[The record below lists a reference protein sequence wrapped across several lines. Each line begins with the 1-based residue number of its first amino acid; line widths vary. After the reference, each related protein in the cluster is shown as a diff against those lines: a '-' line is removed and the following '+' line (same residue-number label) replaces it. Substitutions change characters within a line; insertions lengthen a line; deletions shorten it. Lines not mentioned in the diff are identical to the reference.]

1 MKKYIFALPEPN
13 QAPVFSYPHEITD
26 SLLFQQFCSILKT
39 TRRTPI
45 APTRSASARL
55 SRYQQA
61 SMANSKLYVG
71 GIPYRST
78 EDDLRTAFEE
88 AGAVTS
94 ASIITDR
101 MTGRSRGFGFV
112 EMASE
117 AEAQAAIDRWDGKEL
132 DGRMLSVS
140 MARPQGDR
148 PPREGG
154 FGGGNRGGGFGG
166 GNRGGFGGGDR
177 GGYQGGY

>member
-1 MKKYIFALPEPN
+1 MVQFGMVEDCYIMK
-13 QAPVFSYPHEITD
+13 D
-26 SLLFQQFCSILKT
+26 KT
-39 TRRTPI
+39 
-45 APTRSASARL
+45 
-55 SRYQQA
+55 
-61 SMANSKLYVG
+61 
-71 GIPYRST
+71 
-78 EDDLRTAFEE
+78 
-88 AGAVTS
+88 
-94 ASIITDR
+94 
-101 MTGRSRGFGFV
+101 TGRSRGFGFV

-117 AEAQAAIDRWDGKEL
+117 AEAQAAIDRWDGKEF

-166 GNRGGFGGGDR
+166 NRGGFGGGDR

>member
-1 MKKYIFALPEPN
+1 
-13 QAPVFSYPHEITD
+13 
-26 SLLFQQFCSILKT
+26 
-39 TRRTPI
+39 
-45 APTRSASARL
+45 
-55 SRYQQA
+55 
-61 SMANSKLYVG
+61 MANSKLYVG
-71 GIPYRST
+71 GIPYRTT
-78 EDDLRTAFEE
+78 EDELRTAFEE

-94 ASIITDR
+94 ASIIMDR

-148 PPREGG
+148 PAGD
-154 FGGGNRGGGFGG
+154 RGG
-166 GNRGGFGGGDR
+166 RGFGGGDR
-177 GGYQGGY
+177 GGFGGGRGFGGGSNGGYQGGY

>member
-1 MKKYIFALPEPN
+1 
-13 QAPVFSYPHEITD
+13 
-26 SLLFQQFCSILKT
+26 
-39 TRRTPI
+39 
-45 APTRSASARL
+45 
-55 SRYQQA
+55 
-61 SMANSKLYVG
+61 MATCKLYVG
-71 GIPYRST
+71 GIPYRTT
-78 EDDLRTAFEE
+78 EDELRTAFEE
-88 AGAVTS
+88 AGSVTS
-94 ASIITDR
+94 ASIISDR

-117 AEAQAAIDRWDGKEL
+117 AEGQAAIDRWDGKEL

-154 FGGGNRGGGFGG
+154 FSGGGNRG
-166 GNRGGFGGGDR
+166 GGFGGGDR

>member
-1 MKKYIFALPEPN
+1 
-13 QAPVFSYPHEITD
+13 
-26 SLLFQQFCSILKT
+26 
-39 TRRTPI
+39 
-45 APTRSASARL
+45 
-55 SRYQQA
+55 
-61 SMANSKLYVG
+61 MANSKLYVG
-71 GIPYRST
+71 GIPYRTT
-78 EDDLRTAFEE
+78 EDELRTAFEE

-94 ASIITDR
+94 ASIISDR

-117 AEAQAAIDRWDGKEL
+117 AEAQAAIDRWDGKEM

-148 PPREGG
+148 PAGDRGG
-154 FGGGNRGGGFGG
+154 FGGGDRGPRNGGGFGG